1 MGHLINSLFWIFLR
15 SVAIPFVAILLLQ
28 ETALGEKGAVL
39 AVGIALLLVTAV
51 SIIWNGLKIVGNTL
65 LLRGWTV
72 IELILTIVIQIAS
85 LLVIWVHYF
94 QNLN

>member
-15 SVAIPFVAILLLQ
+15 SVAIPFVAILLLK
-28 ETALGEKGAVL
+28 ETALGERGAVL

-51 SIIWNGLKIVGNTL
+51 SIVWNGLKIVGNTL

-72 IELILTIVIQIAS
+72 IELILTIVVQLAA